1 MTDDDIKQ
9 LRELAQ
15 AATKGP
21 WKHLQS
27 GRGYENYVYALDARY
42 DVSWAGESPV
52 KVAYFPH
59 DPYGLRDALD
69 AAYIAAASP
78 DVLLALLSRLEAT
91 ERERGA
97 ERAVAIGHLSQVNA
111 FRAERD
117 ALRALLAE
125 ARAHLPPPV
134 LGERRLADRIDT
146 ALAAKESD
154 RG

>member
-1 MTDDDIKQ
+1 MTDDDIKR
-9 LRELAQ
+9 LREAAQ
-15 AATKGP
+15 GAAAPGP
-21 WKHLQS
+21 WAYRIS
-27 GRGYENYVYALDARY
+27 DGAWVVYCAMDTVMRVAEVY
-42 DVSWAGESPV
+42 GDVDSPEV
-52 KVAYFPH
+52 EA
-59 DPYGLRDALD
+59 D